1 MSRPHDGPRPIRP
14 EWPAPERVRAA
25 STTRTGG
32 VSEGAWRSLNLSSRV
47 ADDPEAV
54 RENRARLRRC
64 LDLPEEPRWLR
75 QNHGTEVAEAGRRS
89 GLRAADADAE
99 AEADVIVAREPGLV
113 CAVLSADCLPVLL
126 CDAEATVVAAAH
138 AGWRGVTAGVL
149 EAAVRAMA
157 VPPASL
163 MAWLGPAIGAA
174 RYEVGRD
181 VRNAAL
187 AGDPEAGA
195 AFRPAA
201 PGKWLASL
209 EVLARRRLERA
220 GVGSVHGGG
229 TCTADDPARF
239 FSHRR
244 DGAATGRM
252 ATLVWM
258 V

>member
-14 EWPAPERVRAA
+14 GWPAPERVRAA
-25 STTRTGG
+25 STTRAGG
-32 VSEGAWRSLNLSSRV
+32 VSEGAWRSLNLSGRV
-47 ADDPEAV
+47 ADDPRAV

-75 QNHGTEVAEAGRRS
+75 QRHGTEVAEAGRRA
-89 GLRAADADAE
+89 GPGAADADA
-99 AEADVIVAREPGLV
+99 IVAREPGLV

-138 AGWRGVTAGVL
+138 AGWKGLTAGVL

-157 VPPASL
+157 VPPAAL

-181 VRNAAL
+181 VRDAAL
-187 AGDPEAGA
+187 AGDPGAGA

-229 TCTADDPARF
+229 ACTADDPARF

-244 DGAATGRM
+244 DGVTGRM

-258 V
+258 VRE